1 MTKDLMKY
9 IISLL
14 IVITIMTAIFSA
26 WRVYST
32 EAWLDEMKI
41 YVQKSVNEIKAHQ
54 EEVAKKLLI
63 SNRED
68 EENKKLLKELKKEI
82 KRND

>member
-14 IVITIMTAIFSA
+14 IIITIMTAIFSA
-26 WRVYST
+26 WRLYST
-32 EAWLDEMKI
+32 EAWLNEMKI

-54 EEVAKKLLI
+54 DEVAKKLLI

-82 KRND
+82 KEK